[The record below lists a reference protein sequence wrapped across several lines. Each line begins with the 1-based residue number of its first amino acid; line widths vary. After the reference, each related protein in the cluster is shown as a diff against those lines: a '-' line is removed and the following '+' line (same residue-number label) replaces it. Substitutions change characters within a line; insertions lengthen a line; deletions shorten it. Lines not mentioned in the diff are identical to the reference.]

1 MQDVVQ
7 MLGDALC
14 DELNKSGMSYIKD
27 DGGVYTDSAE
37 FVDYIPVY
45 KYICRLYSEHTVN
58 EQQDINH
65 LIDLC
70 VACVSVDWESLPVV
84 RDLKYMKQSL
94 MVLIQS
100 LNLKYISDRDYQ
112 YYRDWGTTNFHDEE
126 GRVISEM
133 TQKNAQR
140 HH

>member
-45 KYICRLYSEHTVN
+45 KYICRFIASIL
-58 EQQDINH
+58 
-65 LIDLC
+65 
-70 VACVSVDWESLPVV
+70 
-84 RDLKYMKQSL
+84 
-94 MVLIQS
+94 
-100 LNLKYISDRDYQ
+100 
-112 YYRDWGTTNFHDEE
+112 
-126 GRVISEM
+126 
-133 TQKNAQR
+133 
-140 HH
+140 

>member
-1 MQDVVQ
+1 
-7 MLGDALC
+7 
-14 DELNKSGMSYIKD
+14 MSYIKD

-37 FVDYIPVY
+37 FDYIPECTNISVGY
-45 KYICRLYSEHTVN
+45 YSEHTVN

-100 LNLKYISDRDYQ
+100 LNLKY
-112 YYRDWGTTNFHDEE
+112 
-126 GRVISEM
+126 M
-133 TQKNAQR
+133 
-140 HH
+140 